1 MRKLFIPLLLC
12 SALEANEKN
21 GFFIEAGFE
30 TGLLEGTQT
39 QEKNYTTTQTTTKTT
54 TNNYNYLPLNSIL
67 QRATNLFKD
76 ADISKLSFSS
86 LSPVRA
92 SLDLSGHLT
101 IENFLPYNLNN
112 VKLSFTD
119 AQGNVIDLGVIE
131 TLPKQSKIV
140 LSYQQFNETKQVFDN
155 IMEEQKKYY
164 EKEAERRKNKTTSSV
179 SETNREPS
187 FTFPT
192 FEVLSTPHS
201 DPNTQ
206 RVFEALSKINTNL
219 VMKYS
224 DTNNFESAKDKTEK
238 FTAKTAE
245 EFTNLM
251 LNMIAVLDSQ
261 SWGDAILNAP
271 FEFTDNKQSG
281 ECTNKGDSNDNC
293 VYPQKNG
300 LVKSNVDKKY
310 VLDKQSIVNN
320 FRGKTDL
327 DVSLLNGAGVDGL
340 GSNTT
345 PTNNDDGKNYGQL
358 AVVASAL
365 NPQKL
370 FGTDYKTINLADLR
384 AILHEFSHTK
394 GYTHNGNMT
403 YQRVPVVGS
412 NGQQEKKDD
421 GALKD
426 SDGLPYNVCS
436 LYGGQGQPSFPSNYP
451 NSIYH
456 NCADVP
462 AGFLGVTAAVWQQ
475 LINQNALPINFANL
489 NSQTNYNLNA
499 TLNTQDMANSVIGTI
514 QKTLTATSTTTTTS
528 YHHSKSLQR
537 FRSPLLG
544 INVKI
549 GYQNYFNDFIGLAYY
564 GIIKYNYAKA
574 ANQKVQQL
582 SYGGGIDLLLDFI
595 TTYSN
600 KNSPTGIQTRRNFS
614 SSFGIFGGLR
624 GLYNSYYALNKV
636 KGSGNLDAATGLNY
650 RYKHSKYSVGI
661 SIPLIQRKAS
671 VISSGSDYTN
681 SFVFNEGASHFKVF
695 FNYGWVF

>member
-1 MRKLFIPLLLC
+1 MRKLFTSFLLF

-39 QEKNYTTTQTTTKTT
+39 QEKRHTTTKNTYAT
-54 TNNYNYLPLNSIL
+54 YNYLPTDTIL
-67 QRATNLFKD
+67 KRAANLFTD
-76 ADISKLSFSS
+76 AKSISQLNFSS
-86 LSPVRA
+86 LSPVKV
-92 SLDLSGHLT
+92 LYIGGKLT
-101 IENFLPYNLNN
+101 IENFLPYNLSN

-119 AQGNVIDLGVIE
+119 AQGNIIDLGVIE
-131 TLPKQSKIV
+131 TIPKHSKIV
-140 LSYQQFNETKQVFDN
+140 LPGEAFDSL
-155 IMEEQKKYY
+155 
-164 EKEAERRKNKTTSSV
+164 KEAFDKIDPYTFFLPKFEATSTSV
-179 SETNREPS
+179 S
-187 FTFPT
+187 
-192 FEVLSTPHS
+192 
-201 DPNTQ
+201 DANTQ
-206 RVFEALSKINTNL
+206 RVFETLNKIKTNL
-219 VMKYS
+219 IMKYS
-224 DTNNFESAKDKTEK
+224 NENPSNFNTCPYNNNGNTKNDCWQP
-238 FTAKTAE
+238 FTPQTAE

-271 FEFTDNKQSG
+271 FDFTNSSTDCDNDPSKCVNPGINGRVDSKVDQQYVLNKQG
-281 ECTNKGDSNDNC
+281 
-293 VYPQKNG
+293 
-300 LVKSNVDKKY
+300 
-310 VLDKQSIVNN
+310 IVNN
-320 FRGKTDL
+320 FRKKIEID
-327 DVSLLNGAGVDGL
+327 
-340 GSNTT
+340 
-345 PTNNDDGKNYGQL
+345 
-358 AVVASAL
+358 AVVLKNSGVVGLANGYGNDGEYGTLGVEAYAL
-365 NPQKL
+365 EPTKL
-370 FGTDYKTINLADLR
+370 FGNNLKTINLADLR
-384 AILHEFSHTK
+384 TILHEFSHTK
-394 GYTHNGNMT
+394 GYGHNGNMT
-403 YQRVPVVGS
+403 YQRVPTGQNE
-412 NGQQEKKDD
+412 NGKP
-421 GALKD
+421 KD

-436 LYGGQGQPSFPSNYP
+436 LYGGQGQSAFPSNYP

-489 NSQTNYNLNA
+489 GSQTNYNLNA
-499 TLNTQDMANSVIGTI
+499 SLNTQDLANSMLSTI
-514 QKTLTATSTTTTTS
+514 QKTFLTSSVTNHYFSSASQS
-528 YHHSKSLQR
+528 
-537 FRSPLLG
+537 FRSPILG
-544 INVKI
+544 VNAKI

-600 KNSPTGIQTRRNFS
+600 KNSPIDIQTRRNFS

-636 KGSGNLDAATGLNY
+636 KGSGNLDVATGLNY

-671 VISSGSDYTN
+671 IVSSDGDYTN
-681 SFVFNEGASHFKVF
+681 SLVFNEGASHFKVF

>member
-1 MRKLFIPLLLC
+1 MKKLFIPLLLF

-30 TGLLEGTQT
+30 TGLLEGVQT
-39 QEKNYTTTQTTTKTT
+39 QEKRHTTTKNTYAT
-54 TNNYNYLPLNSIL
+54 YSYLPTDTIL
-67 QRATNLFKD
+67 KRAANLFTN
-76 ADISKLSFSS
+76 AEAISKLKFSS
-86 LSPVRA
+86 LSPVRV
-92 SLDLSGHLT
+92 LYMLNGQLT
-101 IENFLPYNLNN
+101 IENFLPYNLSN

-131 TLPKQSKIV
+131 TIPKHSKIV
-140 LSYQQFNETKQVFDN
+140 LPGEAFDSLK
-155 IMEEQKKYY
+155 IDPYTLFLPKI
-164 EKEAERRKNKTTSSV
+164 EATSTSV
-179 SETNREPS
+179 S
-187 FTFPT
+187 
-192 FEVLSTPHS
+192 
-201 DPNTQ
+201 DANTQ
-206 RVFEALSKINTNL
+206 RVFETLNKIKTNL
-219 VMKYS
+219 IVNYRNENK
-224 DTNNFESAKDKTEK
+224 FEDHENHWEA
-238 FTAKTAE
+238 FTPQTAE

-271 FEFTDNKQSG
+271 FEFTNKGGGG
-281 ECTNKGDSNDNC
+281 ECDTNQENDC
-293 VYPQKNG
+293 VNPGTNG
-300 LVKSNVDKKY
+300 LVNSQNKSY
-310 VLDKQSIVNN
+310 VLNKQDIVNK
-320 FRGKTDL
+320 FRNKADL
-327 DVSLLNGAGVDGL
+327 DVVVLKDSGVVGL
-340 GSNTT
+340 GSDIT
-345 PTNNDDGKNYGQL
+345 PSNNDDGKHYGQL
-358 AVVASAL
+358 GVVASAL
-365 NPQKL
+365 DPKKL
-370 FGTDYKTINLADLR
+370 FGNDLKTIKLEDLR
-384 AILHEFSHTK
+384 TILHEFSHTK

-403 YQRVPVVGS
+403 YQRVPTGQNE
-412 NGQQEKKDD
+412 NGKP
-421 GALKD
+421 KD

-436 LYGGQGQPSFPSNYP
+436 LYGGSNQPAFPSNYP

-475 LINQNALPINFANL
+475 LINQNALPINYANL
-489 NSQTNYNLNA
+489 GSQTNYNLNA
-499 TLNTQDMANSVIGTI
+499 SLNTQDLANSMLSTI
-514 QKTLTATSTTTTTS
+514 QKTFVTSSVTNHYS
-528 YHHSKSLQR
+528 SSASQS
-537 FRSPLLG
+537 FRSPILG
-544 INVKI
+544 VNAKI

-600 KNSPTGIQTRRNFS
+600 KNNPTGIQTKRNFS

-624 GLYNSYYALNKV
+624 GLYNSYYVLNKV
-636 KGSGNLDAATGLNY
+636 KGSGNLDVATGLNY

-671 VISSGSDYTN
+671 VVSSGSDYTN

>member
-1 MRKLFIPLLLC
+1 MRKLFIPFLLF

-30 TGLLEGTQT
+30 TGLLEGVQT
-39 QEKNYTTTQTTTKTT
+39 QEKRHTTTKNTYAT
-54 TNNYNYLPLNSIL
+54 YNYLPTDTIL
-67 QRATNLFKD
+67 KRAANLFTD
-76 ADISKLSFSS
+76 AKSISQLNFSS
-86 LSPVRA
+86 LSPVKV
-92 SLDLSGHLT
+92 LYIGGKLT
-101 IENFLPYNLNN
+101 IENFLPYNLSN

-131 TLPKQSKIV
+131 TIPKHSKIV
-140 LSYQQFNETKQVFDN
+140 LPGEAFDSLKDAFDK
-155 IMEEQKKYY
+155 IGPYTFFLPKF
-164 EKEAERRKNKTTSSV
+164 EATSTSV
-179 SETNREPS
+179 S
-187 FTFPT
+187 
-192 FEVLSTPHS
+192 
-201 DPNTQ
+201 DANTQ
-206 RVFEALSKINTNL
+206 RVFETLNKIKTNL

-224 DTNNFESAKDKTEK
+224 SENPSNFNTCPYNNNGNTKNDCWQP
-238 FTAKTAE
+238 FTPQTAE

-271 FEFTDNKQSG
+271 FEFTNSSTDCDNDPSKCVNPGVNGRVDSKVDQQYILNKQG
-281 ECTNKGDSNDNC
+281 
-293 VYPQKNG
+293 
-300 LVKSNVDKKY
+300 
-310 VLDKQSIVNN
+310 IINN
-320 FRGKTDL
+320 FRKKIEID
-327 DVSLLNGAGVDGL
+327 
-340 GSNTT
+340 
-345 PTNNDDGKNYGQL
+345 
-358 AVVASAL
+358 AVVLRNSGVVGLANGYGNDGEYGTLGVEAYAL
-365 NPQKL
+365 EPQKL
-370 FGTDYKTINLADLR
+370 FGNDLKTINLADLR
-384 AILHEFSHTK
+384 TILHEFSHTK

-403 YQRVPVVGS
+403 YQRVPTGQNE
-412 NGQQEKKDD
+412 NGKP
-421 GALKD
+421 KD

-436 LYGGQGQPSFPSNYP
+436 LYGGQGQSAFPSNYP

-499 TLNTQDMANSVIGTI
+499 SLNTQDLANSMLSTI
-514 QKTLTATSTTTTTS
+514 QKTFLTSSVTDHYFSSASQS
-528 YHHSKSLQR
+528 
-537 FRSPLLG
+537 FRSPILG
-544 INVKI
+544 VNAKI

-600 KNSPTGIQTRRNFS
+600 KNSPTGIQTRKNFS

-624 GLYNSYYALNKV
+624 GLYNSYYVLNKV
-636 KGSGNLDAATGLNY
+636 KGSGNLDATTGLNY

-671 VISSGSDYTN
+671 VVSSGSDYTN

>member
-1 MRKLFIPLLLC
+1 MKKLFIPLLLF

-39 QEKNYTTTQTTTKTT
+39 QEKRHTTTKNTYAT
-54 TNNYNYLPLNSIL
+54 YNYLPTDTIL
-67 QRATNLFKD
+67 KRAANLFTN
-76 ADISKLSFSS
+76 AEAISKLKFSS
-86 LSPVRA
+86 LSPVRV
-92 SLDLSGHLT
+92 LYIYNGQLT
-101 IENFLPYNLNN
+101 IENFLPYNLSN

-131 TLPKQSKIV
+131 TIPKHSKIV
-140 LSYQQFNETKQVFDN
+140 LPGEAFDSLK
-155 IMEEQKKYY
+155 IDPYTLFLPKI
-164 EKEAERRKNKTTSSV
+164 EATSTSI
-179 SETNREPS
+179 
-187 FTFPT
+187 
-192 FEVLSTPHS
+192 S
-201 DPNTQ
+201 DANTQ
-206 RVFEALSKINTNL
+206 RVFETLNKIKTNL
-219 VMKYS
+219 IVNYRNENK
-224 DTNNFESAKDKTEK
+224 FEGHQNHWEA
-238 FTAKTAE
+238 FTPQTAE

-271 FEFTDNKQSG
+271 FEFTNKGGGG
-281 ECTNKGDSNDNC
+281 ECDTNKENDC
-293 VYPQKNG
+293 VNPGTNG
-300 LVKSNVDKKY
+300 LVNSKVDQKY
-310 VLDKQSIVNN
+310 VLNKQDIVNK
-320 FRGKTDL
+320 FRNKADL
-327 DVSLLNGAGVDGL
+327 DVVILKDSGVVGL
-340 GSNTT
+340 GSDIT
-345 PTNNDDGKNYGQL
+345 PSNNDDGKHYGQL
-358 AVVASAL
+358 GVVASAL
-365 NPQKL
+365 DPKKL
-370 FGTDYKTINLADLR
+370 FGNDLKTINLEDLR
-384 AILHEFSHTK
+384 TILHEFSHTK

-403 YQRVPVVGS
+403 YQRVPTGQNE
-412 NGQQEKKDD
+412 NGKP
-421 GALKD
+421 KD

-436 LYGGQGQPSFPSNYP
+436 LYGKSNQPAFPSNYP

-475 LINQNALPINFANL
+475 LINQNALPINYANL
-489 NSQTNYNLNA
+489 GSQTNYNLNA
-499 TLNTQDMANSVIGTI
+499 SLNTQDLANSMLSTI
-514 QKTLTATSTTTTTS
+514 QKTFVTSSVTNHYS
-528 YHHSKSLQR
+528 SSASQS
-537 FRSPLLG
+537 FRSPILG
-544 INVKI
+544 VNAKI

-574 ANQKVQQL
+574 INQKVQQL

-600 KNSPTGIQTRRNFS
+600 KNSPTGVQTRKNFS

-624 GLYNSYYALNKV
+624 GLYNSYYVLNKV
-636 KGSGNLDAATGLNY
+636 KGSGNLDVATGLNY

-671 VISSGSDYTN
+671 VVSSGGDYTN

>member
-1 MRKLFIPLLLC
+1 MRKLFIPLLLF

-30 TGLLEGTQT
+30 TGLLEGVQT
-39 QEKNYTTTQTTTKTT
+39 QEKRHTTTKNTYAT
-54 TNNYNYLPLNSIL
+54 YNYLPTDTIL
-67 QRATNLFKD
+67 KRAANLFTD
-76 ADISKLSFSS
+76 AKSISQLNFSS
-86 LSPVRA
+86 LSPVKV
-92 SLDLSGHLT
+92 LYIGGKLT
-101 IENFLPYNLNN
+101 IENFLPYNLSN

-131 TLPKQSKIV
+131 TIPRHSKIV
-140 LSYQQFNETKQVFDN
+140 LPGEAFDSL
-155 IMEEQKKYY
+155 
-164 EKEAERRKNKTTSSV
+164 KEAFDKIGPYTFFLPKFEATSTSV
-179 SETNREPS
+179 S
-187 FTFPT
+187 
-192 FEVLSTPHS
+192 
-201 DPNTQ
+201 DANTQ
-206 RVFEALSKINTNL
+206 RVFETLNKIKTNL
-219 VMKYS
+219 IMKYS
-224 DTNNFESAKDKTEK
+224 NENPNNFNTCPYNNNGNTKNDCWQP
-238 FTAKTAE
+238 FTPQTAE

-271 FEFTDNKQSG
+271 FEFTNSSTDCDNDPSKCVNPGINGRVDSKVDQQYVLNKQG
-281 ECTNKGDSNDNC
+281 
-293 VYPQKNG
+293 
-300 LVKSNVDKKY
+300 
-310 VLDKQSIVNN
+310 IVNN
-320 FRGKTDL
+320 FRKKIEID
-327 DVSLLNGAGVDGL
+327 
-340 GSNTT
+340 
-345 PTNNDDGKNYGQL
+345 
-358 AVVASAL
+358 AVVLKNSGVVGLANGYGNDGEYGTLGVEAYAL
-365 NPQKL
+365 EPKKL
-370 FGTDYKTINLADLR
+370 FGNNLKTINLEDLR
-384 AILHEFSHTK
+384 TILHEFSHTK

-403 YQRVPVVGS
+403 YQRVPTGQNE
-412 NGQQEKKDD
+412 NGKP
-421 GALKD
+421 KD

-436 LYGGQGQPSFPSNYP
+436 LYGGSNQPAFPSNYP

-489 NSQTNYNLNA
+489 GSQTNYNLNA
-499 TLNTQDMANSVIGTI
+499 SLNTQDLANSMLSTI
-514 QKTLTATSTTTTTS
+514 QKTFVTSSVTNHYFS
-528 YHHSKSLQR
+528 SASQN
-537 FRSPLLG
+537 FRSPILG
-544 INVKI
+544 VNAKI

-564 GIIKYNYAKA
+564 GIVKYNYSKA
-574 ANQKVQQL
+574 LNQKVQQL

-600 KNSPTGIQTRRNFS
+600 KNSPTGIQTRKNFS

-624 GLYNSYYALNKV
+624 GLYNSYYVLNKV
-636 KGSGNLDAATGLNY
+636 KGSGNLDATTGLNY

>member
-39 QEKNYTTTQTTTKTT
+39 QEKRHTTTKNTYAT
-54 TNNYNYLPLNSIL
+54 YNYLPTDTIL
-67 QRATNLFKD
+67 KRAANLFTD
-76 ADISKLSFSS
+76 AKSISQLNFSS
-86 LSPVRA
+86 LSPVKV
-92 SLDLSGHLT
+92 LYIGGKLT
-101 IENFLPYNLNN
+101 IENFLPYNLSN

-131 TLPKQSKIV
+131 TIPKHSKIV
-140 LSYQQFNETKQVFDN
+140 LPGEAFDSL
-155 IMEEQKKYY
+155 
-164 EKEAERRKNKTTSSV
+164 KEAFDKIDPYTFFLPKFEATSTSV
-179 SETNREPS
+179 S
-187 FTFPT
+187 
-192 FEVLSTPHS
+192 
-201 DPNTQ
+201 DANTQ
-206 RVFEALSKINTNL
+206 RVFETLNKIKTNL
-219 VMKYS
+219 IMKYS
-224 DTNNFESAKDKTEK
+224 NENPSNFNTCPYNNNGNTKNDCWQP
-238 FTAKTAE
+238 FTPQTAE

-271 FEFTDNKQSG
+271 FDFTNSSTDCDNDPSKCVNPGINGRVDSKVDQQYVLNKQG
-281 ECTNKGDSNDNC
+281 
-293 VYPQKNG
+293 
-300 LVKSNVDKKY
+300 
-310 VLDKQSIVNN
+310 IVNN
-320 FRGKTDL
+320 FRKKIEID
-327 DVSLLNGAGVDGL
+327 
-340 GSNTT
+340 
-345 PTNNDDGKNYGQL
+345 
-358 AVVASAL
+358 AVVLKNSGVVGLANGYGNDGEYGTLGVEAYAL
-365 NPQKL
+365 DPTKL
-370 FGTDYKTINLADLR
+370 FGNNLKTINLADLR
-384 AILHEFSHTK
+384 TILHEFSHTK
-394 GYTHNGNMT
+394 GYGHNGNMT
-403 YQRVPVVGS
+403 YQRVPTGQNE
-412 NGQQEKKDD
+412 NGKP
-421 GALKD
+421 KD

-436 LYGGQGQPSFPSNYP
+436 LYGGSNQPAFPSNYP

-499 TLNTQDMANSVIGTI
+499 SLNTQDLANSMLSTI
-514 QKTLTATSTTTTTS
+514 QKTFVTSSVTNHYFS
-528 YHHSKSLQR
+528 SASQS
-537 FRSPLLG
+537 FRSPILG
-544 INVKI
+544 VNAKI

-636 KGSGNLDAATGLNY
+636 KGSGNLDVATGLNY

-671 VISSGSDYTN
+671 VVSSDGDYTN
-681 SFVFNEGASHFKVF
+681 SLVFNEGASHFKVF

>member
-1 MRKLFIPLLLC
+1 MRKLFIPLLLF

-39 QEKNYTTTQTTTKTT
+39 QEQRRTTTKNTYAT
-54 TNNYNYLPLNSIL
+54 YNYLPTDAVLK
-67 QRATNLFKD
+67 RAANLFTN
-76 ADISKLSFSS
+76 AEAISKLKFSS
-86 LSPVRA
+86 LSPVRV
-92 SLDLSGHLT
+92 LYMYNGQLT
-101 IENFLPYNLNN
+101 IENFLPYNLSN

-131 TLPKQSKIV
+131 TIPKHSKIV
-140 LSYQQFNETKQVFDN
+140 LPGDAFDSLK
-155 IMEEQKKYY
+155 IDPYTLFLPKI
-164 EKEAERRKNKTTSSV
+164 EATSTSV
-179 SETNREPS
+179 S
-187 FTFPT
+187 
-192 FEVLSTPHS
+192 
-201 DPNTQ
+201 DANTQ
-206 RVFEALSKINTNL
+206 RVFETLNKIKTNL
-219 VMKYS
+219 VVNYRNENK
-224 DTNNFESAKDKTEK
+224 FENHKDHWEA
-238 FTAKTAE
+238 FTPQTAE

-271 FEFTDNKQSG
+271 FDF
-281 ECTNKGDSNDNC
+281 TNKGGGECDTSKENEC
-293 VYPQKNG
+293 VNPGTNG
-300 LVKSNVDKKY
+300 RVNSQNASY
-310 VLDKQSIVNN
+310 VLNKQDIVNK
-320 FRGKTDL
+320 FRNKADL
-327 DVSLLNGAGVDGL
+327 DVVVLKDSGVVGL
-340 GSNTT
+340 GSDIT
-345 PTNNDDGKNYGQL
+345 PSNNDDGKHYGQL
-358 AVVASAL
+358 GVVASAL
-365 NPQKL
+365 DPKKL
-370 FGTDYKTINLADLR
+370 FGDNLKTINLADLR
-384 AILHEFSHTK
+384 TILHEFSHTK

-403 YQRVPVVGS
+403 YQRVPTGQNE
-412 NGQQEKKDD
+412 NGKP
-421 GALKD
+421 KD

-436 LYGGQGQPSFPSNYP
+436 LYGGSNQPAFPSNYP

-489 NSQTNYNLNA
+489 GSQTNYNLNA
-499 TLNTQDMANSVIGTI
+499 SLNTQDLANSMLSTI
-514 QKTLTATSTTTTTS
+514 QKTFVTSSVTDHYFS
-528 YHHSKSLQR
+528 SASQN
-537 FRSPLLG
+537 FRSPILG
-544 INVKI
+544 VNAKI

-574 ANQKVQQL
+574 SSEKVQQL

-600 KNSPTGIQTRRNFS
+600 KNNPVGIQRNFS

-636 KGSGNLDAATGLNY
+636 KGSGNLDVATGLNY

-671 VISSGSDYTN
+671 VVSSNGDYTN

>member
-1 MRKLFIPLLLC
+1 MRKLFIPLLLF

-30 TGLLEGTQT
+30 TGLLEGAQT
-39 QEKNYTTTQTTTKTT
+39 QEKRHTTTKNTYAT
-54 TNNYNYLPLNSIL
+54 YNYLPTDTIL
-67 QRATNLFKD
+67 KRAANLFTDTKS
-76 ADISKLSFSS
+76 ISQLNFSS
-86 LSPVRA
+86 LSPVKV
-92 SLDLSGHLT
+92 LYIGGKLT

-131 TLPKQSKIV
+131 TIPKHSKIV
-140 LSYQQFNETKQVFDN
+140 LPGEAFDSL
-155 IMEEQKKYY
+155 
-164 EKEAERRKNKTTSSV
+164 KEAFDKIDPYTFFFPKFEATSTSV
-179 SETNREPS
+179 S
-187 FTFPT
+187 
-192 FEVLSTPHS
+192 
-201 DPNTQ
+201 DANTQ
-206 RVFEALSKINTNL
+206 RVFETLNKIKTNL
-219 VMKYS
+219 IMKYS
-224 DTNNFESAKDKTEK
+224 NENPNNFNTCPYNNNGNTKNDCWQP
-238 FTAKTAE
+238 FTPQTAE

-271 FEFTDNKQSG
+271 FEFTNSSTDCDNDPLK
-281 ECTNKGDSNDNC
+281 C
-293 VYPQKNG
+293 VNPGTNG
-300 LVKSNVDKKY
+300 LVDSKVDQQY
-310 VLDKQSIVNN
+310 VLNKQGIVNN
-320 FRGKTDL
+320 FRKKIEID
-327 DVSLLNGAGVDGL
+327 
-340 GSNTT
+340 
-345 PTNNDDGKNYGQL
+345 
-358 AVVASAL
+358 AVVLRNSGVVGLANGYGNDGEYGTLGVEAYAL
-365 NPQKL
+365 EPQKL
-370 FGTDYKTINLADLR
+370 FSNNLKTINLEDLR
-384 AILHEFSHTK
+384 TILHEFSHTK

-403 YQRVPVVGS
+403 YQRVPTGQNE
-412 NGQQEKKDD
+412 NGKP
-421 GALKD
+421 KD

-436 LYGGQGQPSFPSNYP
+436 LYGGSNQPAFPSNYP

-499 TLNTQDMANSVIGTI
+499 SLNTQDLANSMLNTI
-514 QKTLTATSTTTTTS
+514 QKTFVTSSVTNHYS
-528 YHHSKSLQR
+528 SSASQS
-537 FRSPLLG
+537 FRSPILG
-544 INVKI
+544 VNAKI

-574 ANQKVQQL
+574 INQKVQQL

-600 KNSPTGIQTRRNFS
+600 KNSPTGIQTRKNFS

-624 GLYNSYYALNKV
+624 GLYNSYYVLNKV
-636 KGSGNLDAATGLNY
+636 KGSGNLDVATGLNY

-671 VISSGSDYTN
+671 VVSSGGDYTN

>member
-1 MRKLFIPLLLC
+1 MRKLFIPLVLF
-12 SALEANEKN
+12 STLEANEKN

-39 QEKNYTTTQTTTKTT
+39 QEKRHTTTQTTTKTT

-140 LSYQQFNETKQVFDN
+140 LSYQQFNETKQIFDN
-155 IMEEQKKYY
+155 IMEEQKKFY
-164 EKEAERRKNKTTSSV
+164 EKEAERRKNKATSSV
-179 SETNREPS
+179 SETKPS

-206 RVFEALSKINTNL
+206 RVFEALNKINTNL

-271 FEFTDNKQSG
+271 FEFTNSSTDCNNDSSKCVNPG
-281 ECTNKGDSNDNC
+281 TNGRVN
-293 VYPQKNG
+293 
-300 LVKSNVDKKY
+300 SNVDKKY

-327 DVSLLNGAGVDGL
+327 DVSLLKNAGVVGL

-370 FGTDYKTINLADLR
+370 FGNNLKTINLEDLR

-412 NGQQEKKDD
+412 NGQQEKKND
-421 GALKD
+421 GTLKD
-426 SDGLPYNVCS
+426 SDGLTYNVCS
-436 LYGGQGQPSFPSNYP
+436 LYGGQGQSAFPSNYP

-489 NSQTNYNLNA
+489 SNQTNYNLNT

-514 QKTLTATSTTTTTS
+514 QKTLTTTSTTTTTS
-528 YHHSKSLQR
+528 YHHSKSSQR

-544 INVKI
+544 VNVKI

-564 GIIKYNYAKA
+564 GIIKYNYTKA

-600 KNSPTGIQTRRNFS
+600 KNSPIDIQTRRNFS

-624 GLYNSYYALNKV
+624 GLYNSYYVLNKV
-636 KGSGNLDAATGLNY
+636 KGSGNLDVATGLNY

-671 VISSGSDYTN
+671 IVSSNGDYTN